1 MATAAAQIVREL
13 QFAAIRAFLKAH
25 RLDGVVA
32 ATHAALGRRRFSFG
46 NGHGGS
52 LPLIF
57 VRSADVA
64 GTGRR
69 STAKPLPF
77 ATDARGRLPPIAISA
92 PLQALRRRATARHDK
107 GRCTMFLPI
116 TLTIAGACALLS
128 IWLALRVSHLRRLRK
143 VSIGDGGDERVA
155 TRMRAHAN
163 FAEYTPIFLIL
174 LAAVELA
181 VGASLWLWGIAIL
194 FVFVAAGPPVR
205 HGAAGAQTF
214 LRIAGTALTWLA
226 LLALGAWAIALTYMH
241 SAEPP
246 VRQLTPA
253 INANGRLP
261 PTS

>member
-1 MATAAAQIVREL
+1 
-13 QFAAIRAFLKAH
+13 
-25 RLDGVVA
+25 
-32 ATHAALGRRRFSFG
+32 
-46 NGHGGS
+46 
-52 LPLIF
+52 
-57 VRSADVA
+57 
-64 GTGRR
+64 
-69 STAKPLPF
+69 
-77 ATDARGRLPPIAISA
+77 
-92 PLQALRRRATARHDK
+92 
-107 GRCTMFLPI
+107 MFLPI

-194 FVFVAAGPPVR
+194 FVLSRLAHPFGMERPAPN
-205 HGAAGAQTF
+205 F

-226 LLALGAWAIALTYMH
+226 LLALGAWAIALTYMR

-246 VRQLTPA
+246 VRQLTPTIKA
-253 INANGRLP
+253 ERTAAP
-261 PTS
+261 PNS